1 MNQLNQNRI
10 RKLSIPGAFFFWA
23 LLTFSVYSME
33 AQVLLTPPGLRP
45 VKDPV
50 LVIPAGYRYPNQPIT
65 LPAYRDVS
73 GKPAGGWS
81 DKFVDTRRFASDQ
94 SAWIYFRNSYLQ
106 QSVSVEREGANR
118 SLHFWPVGTIMV
130 IESYKGNAFHKKNDA
145 LMEIAVMS
153 KIMGDR
159 SDLKNRIL
167 VQDRGGAEFQPGG
180 ILEYFE
186 DLRPTK
192 RIGSD
197 GPSRNAGKRGTN
209 KDIGPKGIFEI
220 ASIDSSAQTFYPVNW
235 TYARFNPDR
244 SPSINSVKV
253 RECHQC
259 HSIAFHLTG
268 DLIFTQFP

>member
-94 SAWIYFRNSYLQ
+94 SAWIYFRNSDLQ

-118 SLHFWPVGTIMV
+118 SLHFWPVGTTMV

-153 KIMGDR
+153 KIM
-159 SDLKNRIL
+159 
-167 VQDRGGAEFQPGG
+167 
-180 ILEYFE
+180 E
-186 DLRPTK
+186 D
-192 RIGSD
+192 S
-197 GPSRNAGKRGTN
+197 
-209 KDIGPKGIFEI
+209 
-220 ASIDSSAQTFYPVNW
+220 DSSAQAFYPVNW